1 MKSKLDGMTLF
12 KLNELLTILMS
23 VKKRLGE
30 RVTSNCHHVLDE
42 SLLSNEQKEV
52 LSRYN
57 CVQGIINEVE
67 LMIEKKIF
75 SDYVK

>member
-1 MKSKLDGMTLF
+1 MKSKLETMTLF

-23 VKKRLGE
+23 VKKRLCE
-30 RVTSNCHHVLDE
+30 NITCNNPQFLDE
-42 SLLSNEQKEV
+42 SVLSSEQKDM
-52 LSRYN
+52 LNRYN
-57 CVQGIINEVE
+57 TIQSVINDVE

>member
-30 RVTSNCHHVLDE
+30 RVTNHGQHILEE
-42 SLLSNEQKEV
+42 SLLSNEQKD
-52 LSRYN
+52 LLGRYN
-57 CVQGIINEVE
+57 CIQGIINEVE
-67 LMIEKKIF
+67 LTIEKKIF